1 VLEELLQDVAKKKQ
15 FCDAKQWKFRKRNG
29 EVVFIRESLDQVV
42 EWVRR
47 FREVGDV
54 VMQYDPAHA
63 ALPWAGCRLLLQ
75 VCQEFE
81 LSLLPLTV
89 VIIINQI
96 AVNDSE
102 TYGAMTEGVEMVSRL
117 VAQYAKVEE
126 LYLHGVSVQ
135 RDQLEQ
141 CITELY
147 VAILIYLLRAREYYN
162 RPTAGDAELSFPYLI
177 LINMLF

>member
-1 VLEELLQDVAKKKQ
+1 
-15 FCDAKQWKFRKRNG
+15 
-29 EVVFIRESLDQVV
+29 
-42 EWVRR
+42 
-47 FREVGDV
+47 
-54 VMQYDPAHA
+54 
-63 ALPWAGCRLLLQ
+63 
-75 VCQEFE
+75 
-81 LSLLPLTV
+81 
-89 VIIINQI
+89 
-96 AVNDSE
+96 
-102 TYGAMTEGVEMVSRL
+102 MTEGVEMVSRL

-177 LINMLF
+177 LTDMLF